1 MAHQVIW
8 TEKTLNTFIKLGN
21 LNDFQEQIMRTR
33 CKNMTVIQQSM
44 LLQCS
49 ESTIHKEIAK
59 IKKIYD
65 VVQSQHPDELPPRK
79 KSSKELYMDTH

>member
-21 LNDFQEQIMRTR
+21 LNEFQEQIMRTR
-33 CKNMTVIQQSM
+33 CKNMTVLQQSF

-49 ESTIHKEIAK
+49 ESTVHKEIAK

-65 VVQSQHPDELPPRK
+65 VVQAQHPDELPQRK
-79 KSSKELYMDTH
+79 SSSKELYMDSH

>member
-21 LNDFQEQIMRTR
+21 LNDFQKRIMITR
-33 CKNMTVIQQSM
+33 CQNMTVVNQSIM
-44 LLQCS
+44 LNCS

-65 VVQSQHPDELPPRK
+65 EVQRQHPDELPARK
-79 KSSKELYMDTH
+79 QSAKELYMDTH